1 MNIYYSIG
9 LPMSDQNSLVFGV
22 METMMVAYYTC
33 LVPDDIRKYYMG
45 FGK

>member
-9 LPMSDQNSLVFGV
+9 LPMSDQNSLVFGG